1 VLIRTDPSLRF
12 VAIQFDLPEISIG
25 SKSTLNFLYSLLMC
39 QNLSMRWI
47 LTIFIGLCVLTSAI
61 PWLQK
66 LGIGRLPGDLNFK
79 IFGHP
84 IQIPLASTIL
94 IAVVLMLIGKF
105 I

>member
-1 VLIRTDPSLRF
+1 MF
-12 VAIQFDLPEISIG
+12 
-25 SKSTLNFLYSLLMC
+25 

-66 LGIGRLPGDLNFK
+66 LGIGRLPGDLYFK
-79 IFGHP
+79 LFGHP